1 MFVQFIGEY
10 LVDNNYL
17 TKDQLHEIVEVQKS
31 SRVKL
36 GLIAVSEK
44 MLTAAQADRI
54 NMLQSTMDKRFGDI
68 AVEQGLLTDEQVSTL
83 LSLQG
88 NSYLKFIQTVVDKEY
103 LTLDEIENIINE
115 YKAAN
120 GFSFEDLE
128 ALKSGDID
136 RIIKVFVKTDNDY
149 YNEYIALMIR
159 NIVRFIDTNISF
171 KAPIATKEYST
182 SSIATQCVKGD
193 FDIFVGLCGNGNSLT
208 CIANPYAKE
217 SYTEVDEDVFDAVCE
232 FINCVNGLFASKLS
246 NEDVDIDM
254 LPPLSYNDV
263 NVKAD
268 NNFYVVP
275 IKVNTYEIDLVIGIN
290 SSIIVE

>member
-1 MFVQFIGEY
+1 MFIQFIGEY

-17 TKDQLHEIVEVQKS
+17 TKDQLHEIIEVQKS

-44 MLTAAQADRI
+44 MLTAAQADKI

-68 AVEQGLLTDEQVSTL
+68 AVEQGVLTEEQVSTL

-103 LTLDEIENIINE
+103 LTLEEIENIINE
-115 YKAAN
+115 YKTAN

-128 ALKSGDID
+128 ALKSGDVD

-159 NIVRFIDTNISF
+159 NIVRFVDTNIAF
-171 KAPIATKEYST
+171 KAPIATKEFST
-182 SSIATQCVKGD
+182 DAIATQCVKGD
-193 FDIFVGLCGNGNSLT
+193 FDIFVGLAGNNDSLVSV
-208 CIANPYAKE
+208 ANPYAHE

-246 NEDVDIDM
+246 NEEVDIDM
-254 LPPLSYNDV
+254 LPPLSYN
-263 NVKAD
+263 NVSIKAD

-275 IKVNTYEIDLVIGIN
+275 IKVNTYEINLVIGIN

>member
-54 NMLQSTMDKRFGDI
+54 NMLQSTMDKRYGDI
-68 AVEQGLLTDEQVSTL
+68 AVEQGFLTDEQVSTL

-103 LTLDEIENIINE
+103 LTLDEIENIISE
-115 YKAAN
+115 YKTAN

-171 KAPIATKEYST
+171 KAPIATKEFAID
-182 SSIATQCVKGD
+182 SIATQCV
-193 FDIFVGLCGNGNSLT
+193 
-208 CIANPYAKE
+208 
-217 SYTEVDEDVFDAVCE
+217 
-232 FINCVNGLFASKLS
+232 
-246 NEDVDIDM
+246 
-254 LPPLSYNDV
+254 
-263 NVKAD
+263 
-268 NNFYVVP
+268 
-275 IKVNTYEIDLVIGIN
+275 
-290 SSIIVE
+290 